1 MQSGQVQR
9 SLAALGMTHRKPLAT
24 TRGIYRGTVKRLSI
38 EGQPNHTM
46 PTIEQ
51 HFERTDPTVRVVY
64 DTILETARRFGPVV
78 EDPKKTSIHLNR
90 RTAFAGIA
98 TRKTAIIMTLKSSS
112 DIEDPRVVKR
122 QKVSTNRWYI
132 DVRLETPRDLNA
144 KVTTW
149 LERSY
154 ALAE

>member
-1 MQSGQVQR
+1 
-9 SLAALGMTHRKPLAT
+9 
-24 TRGIYRGTVKRLSI
+24 
-38 EGQPNHTM
+38 M
-46 PTIEQ
+46 PTVDE
-51 HFERTDPTVRVVY
+51 HFERTDPGVRAVY
-64 DTILETARRFGPVV
+64 NAILETARQFGPVV

-98 TRKTAIIMTLKSSS
+98 TRKSSIILTIKSSS
-112 DIEDPRVVKR
+112 DIEDARVVKR
-122 QKVSTNRWYI
+122 QQASAKRWYI

-149 LERSY
+149 LARSY